1 MKYLAA
7 LLVALFAVSPAMA
20 KTKRVQY
27 KERPNLMRCAI
38 WVAPAAGCSLEE
50 RVIGGA
56 ILTAGVGAIVGSAG
70 AATGVIT
77 YSASIANT
85 AGAGALIGG
94 VTGTLGAL
102 IVR

>member
-7 LLVALFAVSPAMA
+7 LLVVLGTAGSAQAASL
-20 KTKRVQY
+20 
-27 KERPNLMRCAI
+27 LRCAI
-38 WVAPAAGCSLEE
+38 WIVPDRTCSLEE

-56 ILTAGVGAIVGSAG
+56 ILTAGVGAIIGSAG
-70 AATGVIT
+70 AATGLIT
-77 YSASIANT
+77 FSASIATT

-94 VTGTLGAL
+94 ATGTVGAL